1 MGLRNILQ
9 AFFYATEHSEHHN
22 RVVYYRKKVWDK
34 LCQDALDERSGMF
47 KQVDP
52 VCYFVVVHQFL
63 SQNHCPSLNCVLCEN

>member
-34 LCQDALDERSGMF
+34 LCQDALDGTPAF
-47 KQVDP
+47 P
-52 VCYFVVVHQFL
+52 VCL
-63 SQNHCPSLNCVLCEN
+63 SLANQSHE